1 LHEFLSP
8 GRCGIVTEM
17 IAQCAIC
24 GAENEVEEQ
33 RQVEAAE
40 PPDFDT
46 RPGEPLRST
55 LPSWVACCRTCNYCA
70 ADISVAHAKA
80 HDEVQSDA
88 YRSILN
94 DTYLPLKARHF
105 LCYACLLD
113 RIHEYADAGWTALH
127 AAWACDDIGDS
138 DSGTR
143 CREQAIEYWKRGK
156 HAGLAFSDD
165 LASEYALVTDVHR
178 RMGQFE
184 LAQVTCSEALDIE
197 DLPPVIEHVLR
208 RQKVLIEQHD
218 TAAHS
223 LRELVPSAPH

>member
-1 LHEFLSP
+1 
-8 GRCGIVTEM
+8 M

-24 GAENEVEEQ
+24 GAENDIEDQ
-33 RQVEAAE
+33 RQVEAGE

-55 LPSWVACCRTCNYCA
+55 ISSWVACCGTCGYCA

-80 HDEVQSDA
+80 YDAIHADGYRGVLSD
-88 YRSILN
+88 I
-94 DTYLPLKARHF
+94 DLPLKARHF
-105 LCYACLLD
+105 LCYAFLLD
-113 RIHEYADAGWTALH
+113 RLHEYADAGWTALH
-127 AAWACDDIGDS
+127 AAWVCDDIGDS
-138 DSGTR
+138 ESGAR
-143 CREQAIEYWKRGK
+143 CREQAIECWKRGK
-156 HAGLAFSDD
+156 HAGQTFSDD
-165 LASEYALVTDVHR
+165 LASEYALVTDLHR

-218 TAAHS
+218 IAPHS
-223 LRELVPSAPH
+223 LRELLPVAPQ